1 MFGVKDAYQ
10 CKENWECLMKKIGL
24 TINLNELGITSND
37 DKQLILDHINIQRL
51 SNNPVEVTNQ
61 MLSKILLLD

>member
-1 MFGVKDAYQ
+1 MSTKSVITKAEKAKSASY
-10 CKENWECLMKKIGL
+10 
-24 TINLNELGITSND
+24 ELGITSND

>member
-1 MFGVKDAYQ
+1 
-10 CKENWECLMKKIGL
+10 MKKIGL

-51 SNNPVEVTNQ
+51 SNNPVEITNDI
-61 MLSKILLLD
+61 LSKVLIID